1 MPVAKK
7 PPSSNS
13 SMLYQQPT
21 IKTWQQSR
29 KEAKAR
35 KNQRGTKVQTQLG
48 TDIVQQLITLTKVG
62 VEKKWPIFRVYTNSS
77 DCIQGP

>member
-29 KEAKAR
+29 KEAQAR

-48 TDIVQQLITLTKVG
+48 TDIVQQLITLTNVG
-62 VEKKWPIFRVYTNSS
+62 VEKKWSIFRVYTNSS
-77 DCIQGP
+77 DCIQGQ